1 MQNFKDLDLGTLCE
15 LFSKG
20 RILSYDSIN
29 QHFENLAL
37 IGRISESLGIA
48 EVLLRNK
55 IDLVMSGRDALWLES
70 LPQDLHFEAPKDL
83 NATRDKIIS
92 IQSLGFWVKVVDFY
106 RIHDKILCK
115 DFLDSLDFKR
125 YYAKN
130 TNYFKDGSG
139 LRRYHKVRL
148 LLHLLRNLR
157 NRAFHFEN
165 LYKLNDENKPR
176 LMASIKNKENAL
188 CVINLETSKIKLFLK
203 DLISEL
209 MKRKAGEK
217 DPPKTSALCHNKL
230 K

>member
-1 MQNFKDLDLGTLCE
+1 MQNFKDLGTLCE

-20 RILSYDSIN
+20 RILSYDNTN
-29 QHFENLAL
+29 QHFDNLAL

-55 IDLVMSGRDALWLES
+55 IDFVMSERDALWLES
-70 LPQDLHFEAPKDL
+70 LPQDS

-106 RIHDKILCK
+106 RIHDKILGK
-115 DFLDSLDFKR
+115 EFLDDLDFKR

-130 TNYFKDGSG
+130 QNRFKNKAN
-139 LRRYHKVRL
+139 LQNYHKVRL

-209 MKRKAGEK
+209 MKKESGGKAS
-217 DPPKTSALCHNKL
+217 PKNERIMP
-230 K
+230 

>member
-55 IDLVMSGRDALWLES
+55 IDFVMSERDALWLES
-70 LPQDLHFEAPKDL
+70 LPQDLRFEAPKDL

-115 DFLDSLDFKR
+115 EFLDGLDFKR

-130 TNYFKDGSG
+130 QNRFKNKAN
-139 LRRYHKVRL
+139 LQNYHKVKL

-203 DLISEL
+203 DLISKL
-209 MKRKAGEK
+209 MKKESGGKAS
-217 DPPKTSALCHNKL
+217 PKNERIMP
-230 K
+230 

>member
-20 RILSYDSIN
+20 RILSYDSTN
-29 QHFENLAL
+29 QHFDNLAL
-37 IGRISESLGIA
+37 IGRTSESLGIA

-55 IDLVMSGRDALWLES
+55 IDFVMSERDALWLES
-70 LPQDLHFEAPKDL
+70 LPQDLYFEMPKDS

-115 DFLDSLDFKR
+115 EFLDYLDFKR

-130 TNYFKDGSG
+130 QNRFKNKAN
-139 LRRYHKVRL
+139 LQNYHKVRL

-209 MKRKAGEK
+209 MKKESGGKAS
-217 DPPKTSALCHNKL
+217 PKNERIMP
-230 K
+230 

>member
-1 MQNFKDLDLGTLCE
+1 MQNFKNLDLGTLCE

-20 RILSYDSIN
+20 RILSYDSTN
-29 QHFENLAL
+29 QHFDNLAL

-55 IDLVMSGRDALWLES
+55 IDFVMSERDALWLES
-70 LPQDLHFEAPKDL
+70 LPQDLHFEVPKDL

-106 RIHDKILCK
+106 RTHDKILCK
-115 DFLDSLDFKR
+115 DFLDGLDFKR

-130 TNYFKDGSG
+130 QNRFKNKAN
-139 LRRYHKVRL
+139 LQNYHKVRL

-165 LYKLNDENKPR
+165 FYKLNDENKPR
-176 LMASIKNKENAL
+176 LMASIKNKENTL

-209 MKRKAGEK
+209 MKKESGGKAS
-217 DPPKTSALCHNKL
+217 PKNERIMP
-230 K
+230 

>member
-1 MQNFKDLDLGTLCE
+1 MQNFKDLDLEMLCE

-29 QHFENLAL
+29 QHFDNLAL
-37 IGRISESLGIA
+37 IGQISKSLGIA

-55 IDLVMSGRDALWLES
+55 IDFVMSERDALWLES

-130 TNYFKDGSG
+130 QNRFKNKAN
-139 LRRYHKVRL
+139 LQNYHKVRL

-209 MKRKAGEK
+209 MKKENGGKAS
-217 DPPKTSALCHNKL
+217 PKNERIMP
-230 K
+230 

>member
-1 MQNFKDLDLGTLCE
+1 MQNFKNLDLGTLCE

-29 QHFENLAL
+29 QHFDNLAL

-48 EVLLRNK
+48 EVLLRNN
-55 IDLVMSGRDALWLES
+55 IDFVMSERDALWLES
-70 LPQDLHFEAPKDL
+70 LPQDLRFEIPKDL

-115 DFLDSLDFKR
+115 EFLDGLDFKR

-130 TNYFKDGSG
+130 TNYFKDSSG

-165 LYKLNDENKPR
+165 LYKINDENKPR

-203 DLISEL
+203 DLIVEL
-209 MKRKAGEK
+209 MKRESGGKGS
-217 DPPKTSALCHNKL
+217 PKNERIMPQ
-230 K
+230 

>member
-1 MQNFKDLDLGTLCE
+1 MGGNLQDFKNFDLETLCV

-20 RILSYDSIN
+20 RILSYTSTN
-29 QHFENLAL
+29 QHFDNLAL
-37 IGRISESLGIA
+37 IGQISESLGIA

-55 IDLVMSGRDALWLES
+55 IDCVMSKCDALWLES

-106 RIHDKILCK
+106 RIHDKILGK

-125 YYAKN
+125 YYARNQNRFKN
-130 TNYFKDGSG
+130 KAN
-139 LRRYHKVRL
+139 LQNYHKVRL

-176 LMASIKNKENAL
+176 LMASIKNKENVL
-188 CVINLETSKIKLFLK
+188 CVINLETSKIKMFLK
-203 DLISEL
+203 DLIGEL
-209 MKRKAGEK
+209 MKR
-217 DPPKTSALCHNKL
+217 
-230 K
+230 